1 MGAQDGGKKATET
14 GRRKKILTVRVHPS
28 SRKAKIEELAE
39 LDFKVHVVSHPEKGE
54 ANREVIAALAA
65 RFGLPASRVRII
77 RGEKSRIKLIALEFG
92 EEEGH
97 RNL

>member
-1 MGAQDGGKKATET
+1 MTEKAASSG
-14 GRRKKILTVRVHPS
+14 GRRKIVTVRVHPS
-28 SRKAKIEELAE
+28 AKRAKIETLTEFDL
-39 LDFKVHVVSHPEKGE
+39 KVHVVSRPEKGE

-92 EEEGH
+92 EGKNH
-97 RNL
+97 GSL